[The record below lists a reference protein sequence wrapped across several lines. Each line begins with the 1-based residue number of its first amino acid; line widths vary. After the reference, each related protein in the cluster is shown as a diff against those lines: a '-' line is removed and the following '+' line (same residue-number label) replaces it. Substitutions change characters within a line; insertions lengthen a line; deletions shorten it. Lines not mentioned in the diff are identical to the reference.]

1 MNKYIRNPLV
11 SIIVPIYKVE
21 QYLQRCLDSLV
32 NQTYTNL
39 EIILV
44 DDGSPDSCPKICN
57 EYAAKDKRIVVI
69 HKENGGL
76 SDARNAGLD
85 AITGEFISFVD
96 SDDYIEPNYVFFL
109 LQKML
114 ENPCDFVIAD
124 YQQSQESKET
134 IHCRSE
140 EEIIEGNN
148 KIISTFCRDLYPV
161 CSVAKLYKSS
171 FIKRNN
177 LRFEKGL
184 LFEDQLWS
192 CEMATKAQKIC
203 ICKEKI
209 YHYVVRND
217 SIMTSNS
224 IKNNYRLESW
234 SFILRKEIELLKPYQ
249 PHLQNDINYQRLFN
263 ITKILKMSIQHRM
276 DFKKVH
282 KTLIDI
288 FSTKPI
294 YYWYLFANSSLKKMF
309 FSFLNLSPTITSQI
323 VLYIYFSLLLKRRF
337 S

>member
-1 MNKYIRNPLV
+1 MHSPLV
-11 SIIVPIYKVE
+11 SIIIPIYKVE
-21 QYLQRCLDSLV
+21 PYLQRCLDSIV
-32 NQTYTNL
+32 KQTYTNL

-96 SDDYIEPNYVFFL
+96 SDDYVEPNYVFFL

-124 YQQSQESKET
+124 YQQSQESKEI

-171 FIKRNN
+171 FIKKNY

-209 YHYVVRND
+209 YHYIIRDD
-217 SIMTSNS
+217 SIMTSNA
-224 IKNNYRLESW
+224 IKNNCRLESW
-234 SFILRKEIELLKPYQ
+234 NYILRREIELLKPYQ
-249 PHLQNDINYQRLFN
+249 SLLQNDIDYLRLFN
-263 ITKILKMSIQHRM
+263 ITKIFKMSIRHKM
-276 DFKKVH
+276 EFKKVH
-282 KTLIDI
+282 DTLIDI
-288 FSTKPI
+288 FATKPI
-294 YYWYLFANSSLKKMF
+294 YYWYLFANNFPKKIF
-309 FSFLNLSPTITSQI
+309 FSILNLLPTIFSQ
-323 VLYIYFSLLLKRRF
+323 LTLHIYFSLLFKRRL

>member
-1 MNKYIRNPLV
+1 MHNPLV

-21 QYLQRCLDSLV
+21 PYLRRCLESIV
-32 NQTYTNL
+32 SQTYANL

-44 DDGSPDSCPKICN
+44 DDGSPDACPQICD
-57 EYAAKDKRIVVI
+57 EYAIKDKRIVVI

-85 AITGEFISFVD
+85 AVTGEFISFVD
-96 SDDYIEPNYVFFL
+96 SDDYVEPNYVFFL

-124 YQQSQESKET
+124 YKQSQEPKET
-134 IHCRSE
+134 IHCRSA

-148 KIISTFCRDLYPV
+148 KIISMFCCDLYPV

-171 FIKRNN
+171 FIKKNN

-209 YHYVVRND
+209 YHYIIRDD
-217 SIMTSNS
+217 SIMTSNA
-224 IKNNYRLESW
+224 IKNNCRLESW
-234 SFILRKEIELLKPYQ
+234 NYILRREIELLKPYQ
-249 PHLQNDINYQRLFN
+249 PLLQNDIDYLRLFN
-263 ITKILKMSIQHRM
+263 ITKILKMSIQHKM
-276 DFKKVH
+276 AFKTVH
-282 KTLIDI
+282 QTLIDI
-288 FSTKPI
+288 FSIKPI
-294 YYWYLFANSSLKKMF
+294 YYWYLFAGNTLKKTF
-309 FSFLNLSPTITSQI
+309 FSFLNQLPTIFSRM
-323 VLYIYFSLLLKRRF
+323 VLHIYFSLLLKR
-337 S
+337 